1 MDSISRQIM
10 QNNINSEEIR
20 TLRVPL
26 PPPEIQRELV
36 ERVTAARAE
45 IARERAA
52 AADLRL
58 SIAAEVE
65 SLILG
70 GSAQASH

>member
-1 MDSISRQIM
+1 M

-26 PPPEIQRELV
+26 PPLEVQRKLV

-45 IARERAA
+45 MARECAA
-52 AADLRL
+52 AAQLRQT
-58 SIAAEVE
+58 IAAEVE

-70 GSAQASH
+70 AKLLKPA